1 MYFKQIA
8 KLSRE
13 QDVIDSLKA
22 LCYILHLCLLYIYIY
37 SVIGI
42 ELGDIKPVANE

>member
-22 LCYILHLCLLYIYIY
+22 TEELYLIA
-37 SVIGI
+37 
-42 ELGDIKPVANE
+42 D

>member
-22 LCYILHLCLLYIYIY
+22 TEELYL
-37 SVIGI
+37 
-42 ELGDIKPVANE
+42 ELSIAN